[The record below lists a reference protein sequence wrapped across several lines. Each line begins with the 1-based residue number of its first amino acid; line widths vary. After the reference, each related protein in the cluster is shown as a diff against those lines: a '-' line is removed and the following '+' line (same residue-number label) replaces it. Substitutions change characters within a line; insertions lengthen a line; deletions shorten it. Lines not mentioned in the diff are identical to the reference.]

1 MTAILQAGRRRPA
14 AGPPVVRVPAVV
26 LIDPVVN
33 GHPFKQACA
42 ESGYAVVCVYTL
54 GQQELRAVA
63 PGHQTEDA
71 ISLYGRDPVSLREQ
85 LESAV
90 RDVRAIVP
98 ATEPATHVAAVLAA
112 QWMVPGNSV
121 AVARA
126 RRDKI
131 AMRELAAQC
140 GLTIPRF
147 EVVGPDAIADA
158 TRRIGLPVIVK
169 PPAGAGAHNV
179 QLISDEAQLA
189 GFDGRNHRDL
199 FGNPIDEWLAE
210 EYVRGRE
217 FAVNTFSFGGQ
228 HTVIDTWEYRQLD
241 EHDYDFPYQD
251 FLQTEPD
258 PEITSFALDVLRA
271 FEISVGPAHIEL
283 KAGSG
288 GPVLIE
294 IGARLPGAGI
304 PVLWRRHSDFRP
316 YRDTLAAHLGRQPM
330 VMRGP
335 PGFGACVGMTFIRND
350 GPPGALRGLDGLAE
364 VGRLPGVDAVHVRAR
379 IGDQVPTSDHLGS
392 ELVKLELSAPSHP
405 ELRQLATRV
414 RQFISVRIEPT

>member
-1 MTAILQAGRRRPA
+1 MTAILQAGRPKPA
-14 AGPPVVRVPAVV
+14 PARPVVREPAVV
-26 LIDPVVN
+26 LIDPVAN
-33 GHPFKQACA
+33 GHPFKQTCA
-42 ESGYAVVCVYTL
+42 ESGYAVVGVYTL
-54 GQQELRAVA
+54 GPQELRALA
-63 PGHQTEDA
+63 PGHQAEDA
-71 ISLYGRDPVSLREQ
+71 ISLYGRDPEVLREQ

-98 ATEPATHVAAVLAA
+98 TTEPATHVAAVLAE
-112 QWMVPGNSV
+112 QLMVPGNSV
-121 AVARA
+121 AAAPA

-131 AMRELAAQC
+131 AMRELAARC
-140 GLTIPRF
+140 GLAIPRF
-147 EVVGPDAIADA
+147 EVAGPGVIADA
-158 TRRIGLPVIVK
+158 GRRIGLPLIVK
-169 PPAGAGAHNV
+169 PPGGAGAHNV
-179 QLISDEAQLA
+179 HLITDEAQLA
-189 GFDGRNHRDL
+189 GFDGRDHRDL
-199 FGNPIDEWLAE
+199 FGNPIDQWLAE

-251 FLQTEPD
+251 FLQSEPD
-258 PEITSFALDVLRA
+258 PEITSFALDVLNA

-283 KAGSG
+283 KAGPG

-294 IGARLPGAGI
+294 IGARLPGAGT

-316 YRDTLAAHLGRQPM
+316 YRDTLAAHIGRQPM
-330 VMRGP
+330 LMRHP
-335 PGFGACVGMTFIRND
+335 PAFGACVGMTFIRND
-350 GPPGALRGLDGLAE
+350 GAPGVLRGLDGLAE

-379 IGDQVPTSDHLGS
+379 IGEQVPTSDHLGS

-414 RQFISVRIEPT
+414 RQLISVRIEPT